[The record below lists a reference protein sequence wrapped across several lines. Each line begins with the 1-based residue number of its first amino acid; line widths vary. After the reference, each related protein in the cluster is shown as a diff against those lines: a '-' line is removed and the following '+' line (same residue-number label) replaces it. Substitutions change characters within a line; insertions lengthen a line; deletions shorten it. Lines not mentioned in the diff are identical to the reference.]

1 MGIPVIIAVGSCVT
15 TLGLIIRSLFN
26 FLDRR
31 ADRKLAR
38 HVFDQTRSTDG
49 LRGYTELR
57 KAQRMPIVGQDA
69 DKKYEAS
76 P

>member
-26 FLDRR
+26 YLDHR

-49 LRGYTELR
+49 LSGYAELR
-57 KAQRMPIVGQDA
+57 KAQRIPIAGRDA
-69 DKKYEAS
+69 HKKHEAS